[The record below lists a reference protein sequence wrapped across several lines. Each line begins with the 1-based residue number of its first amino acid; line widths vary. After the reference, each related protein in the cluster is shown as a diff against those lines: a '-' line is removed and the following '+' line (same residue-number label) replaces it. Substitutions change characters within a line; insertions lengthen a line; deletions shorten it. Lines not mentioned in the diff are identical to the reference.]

1 MLWAMFA
8 TGKAYLLA
16 FGIYGA
22 GELIGVYAPN
32 YMLSVTNE
40 NQMKRGQVMMNLLM
54 GPVGQMAIVFGW
66 VADTIK
72 ESETTLFGLSPS
84 ALGFKTTFVLAIG
97 FLAIGI
103 AITLKCLPRDPKA
116 KNYPE
121 PINSDLE

>member
-1 MLWAMFA
+1 
-8 TGKAYLLA
+8 
-16 FGIYGA
+16 
-22 GELIGVYAPN
+22 
-32 YMLSVTNE
+32 
-40 NQMKRGQVMMNLLM
+40 MKRGQVMMNLLM

-103 AITLKCLPRDPKA
+103 AITLKYLPRDPKA

-121 PINSDLE
+121 PINPDLE